1 MFSFGNDDAE
11 AAAKSDSIALSTPTR
26 PAGKPT
32 RVASVHPTPAAD
44 MDPVPAALAGTK
56 TSGPK
61 EDPMKMYQ
69 RAFGLFQKKEWGD
82 AMLSFESFVRVYP
95 SHEYA
100 DNAYYWMGECFYA
113 QAEYALAIEE
123 FQKIPELYPGGN
135 KVPDALLK
143 IGLAYQSM
151 SNTKS
156 AARIW
161 RQLVDAY
168 PQSEAAELGRQRLAK
183 LPQ

>member
-1 MFSFGNDDAE
+1 
-11 AAAKSDSIALSTPTR
+11 
-26 PAGKPT
+26 
-32 RVASVHPTPAAD
+32 
-44 MDPVPAALAGTK
+44 
-56 TSGPK
+56 
-61 EDPMKMYQ
+61 MKMYQ

-82 AMLSFESFVRVYP
+82 AMLAFETFVRAHP

-143 IGLAYQSM
+143 IGLAYHSLNNM
-151 SNTKS
+151 KS
-156 AARIW
+156 AAKTF

-168 PQSEAAELGRQRLAK
+168 PQSEAAELGRKRLAQ